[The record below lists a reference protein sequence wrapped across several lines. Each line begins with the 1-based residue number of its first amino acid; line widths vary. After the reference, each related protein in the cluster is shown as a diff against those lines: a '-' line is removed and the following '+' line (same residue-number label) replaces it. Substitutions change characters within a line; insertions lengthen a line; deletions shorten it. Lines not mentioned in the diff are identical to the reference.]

1 MVRDAQGSERGSGS
15 ILAVAI
21 VAAVLMLF
29 SLVLPVATVLSAQ
42 QRVAGAADASALAA
56 ADVAVGIRSGSPCP
70 SAATV
75 AAANAARLDGCLIE
89 GPTATVRLT
98 TSVLGFA
105 VSARATAGRPASE
118 AMVPGDAAGDT
129 G

>member
-1 MVRDAQGSERGSGS
+1 MRDALASERGSGS

-56 ADVAVGIRSGSPCP
+56 ADIAVGIRAGSPCP
-70 SAATV
+70 IAATV
-75 AAANAARLDGCLIE
+75 TAANNARLDGCLVD
-89 GPTATVRLT
+89 GTTATVRVT
-98 TSVLGFA
+98 ASVLGFE
-105 VSARATAGRPASE
+105 VSARATAGRPIGQRS
-118 AMVPGDAAGDT
+118 GRTHDAEGAQ
-129 G
+129 

>member
-1 MVRDAQGSERGSGS
+1 MRNALASERGSGS

-21 VAAVLMLF
+21 IAAVLMLF
-29 SLVLPVATVLSAQ
+29 CLVVPVATVLSAQ

-70 SAATV
+70 IAATV
-75 AAANAARLDGCLIE
+75 AAGNAARLDGCFIE
-89 GPTATVRLT
+89 GPTATVRVT

-105 VSARATAGRPASE
+105 VSARATAGRPDSGAISRS
-118 AMVPGDAAGDT
+118 GAAGGT

>member
-1 MVRDAQGSERGSGS
+1 MREALASERGSGS

-56 ADVAVGIRSGSPCP
+56 ADIAVGIRAGSPC
-70 SAATV
+70 SIAATV
-75 AAANAARLDGCLIE
+75 AAANTARLDGCLVD
-89 GPTATVRLT
+89 GTTATVRVT
-98 TSVLGFA
+98 ASVLGFE
-105 VSARATAGRPASE
+105 VSALATAGRPIGQGSE
-118 AMVPGDAAGDT
+118 RTRDT
-129 G
+129 EGAQ

>member
-1 MVRDAQGSERGSGS
+1 MRDAVASERGSGS

-56 ADVAVGIRSGSPCP
+56 ADIAVGIRAGSPC
-70 SAATV
+70 SIAATV
-75 AAANAARLDGCLIE
+75 AAANNARLDGCLVD
-89 GPTATVRLT
+89 GTTATVRVT
-98 TSVLGFA
+98 ASVLGFE
-105 VSARATAGRPASE
+105 VSARATAGRPIGQRS
-118 AMVPGDAAGDT
+118 GRTHDAEGAQ
-129 G
+129 